1 MDTPTETT
9 NTQGRLPVI
18 AIVGRPNVGKST
30 LFNRIVGQRMAITED
45 EPGTT
50 RDRLYANCTWN
61 DSRFLLVDTAGI
73 GFADGDLLSQ
83 SVHAQVDLAMEQADL
98 ILFLVDAAVPLTSI
112 DEDIADRLRQSDT
125 PVILVANKI
134 DNERRLDLIHEAQV
148 LALGDPVPISAYHGR
163 GIHDLLD
170 LAVPQLPWAPAD
182 MEDDPSIINVA
193 IVGRPNVG
201 KSQLL
206 NTLVGE
212 ERVVVSSIAGT
223 TRDAIDTLLTTP
235 EQTYRLIDTAGIRKR
250 GSIVPGIEKYSVLR
264 SIQAINRADVVLL
277 LLDAQEP
284 GTAQDLHVAGYAK
297 DAYKSVIV
305 LINKWDL
312 IERDENTAVDFRRFV
327 LGRMRFMPYVPVL
340 FVSALTGYH
349 VPRILDEVRRIAE
362 GRRKRVSTAEVNRV
376 VQKAVRSSVVPSEHG
391 KHLNVLYATQTD
403 INPPT
408 FHIFVNDI
416 TLVHFSYRRYLENAL
431 RDSLGFGAT
440 PLRLVFRRRESERD
454 R

>member
-1 MDTPTETT
+1 METSTEGRTAA
-9 NTQGRLPVI
+9 GRLPVV

-30 LFNRIVGQRMAITED
+30 LFNRIVGRRLAITED

-50 RDRLYANCTWN
+50 RDRLYADCTWE

-73 GFADGDLLSQ
+73 GFSDGDLLSQ

-98 ILFLVDAAVPLTSI
+98 ILFVIDAAAPLTSL
-112 DEDIADRLRQSDT
+112 DDDIAARLRQSDT
-125 PVILVANKI
+125 PVILVANKV
-134 DNERRLDLIHEAQV
+134 DNDRRLDLIHEAHA

-163 GIHDLLD
+163 GVQDLLD
-170 LAVPQLPWAPAD
+170 LLVPRLPWVPAD
-182 MEDDPSIINVA
+182 APEDESVISVA

-206 NTLVGE
+206 NSLLGE
-212 ERVVVSSIAGT
+212 ERAVVSNIAGT
-223 TRDAIDTLLTTP
+223 TRDAIDTLLTVGD
-235 EQTYRLIDTAGIRKR
+235 QTYRLIDTAGIRKR
-250 GSIVPGIEKYSVLR
+250 GAIVPGVEKYSVLR
-264 SIQAINRADVVLL
+264 SVQAINRASVVLL

-297 DAYKSVIV
+297 DAHKAVIV
-305 LINKWDL
+305 LVNKWDL
-312 IERDENTAVDFRRFV
+312 IERDETTAVEFRRFV
-327 LGRMRFMPYVPVL
+327 QARMRFMPYVPIL

-376 VQKAVRSSVVPSEHG
+376 VQRAVRSSVVPSERG
-391 KHLNVLYATQTD
+391 RHLNVLYATQTD
-403 INPPT
+403 IDPPT
-408 FHIFVNDI
+408 FHVFVNDPA
-416 TLVHFSYRRYLENAL
+416 LVHFSYRRYLENEL
-431 RDSLGFGAT
+431 REGLGFGAT
-440 PLRLVFRRRESERD
+440 PLRLVFRRRESDRD